1 MLGHPAHGFDALA
14 MTRYLRVRKGI
25 ALFIPLEIAGETV
38 GTADEKAGIF
48 ENLHFQSDAAFLGIG
63 QGRHSVQGVVD
74 HIGQKHGQVGINN
87 ADVLRNLHRGLERSI
102 QFLGLDLAIG
112 HQGVDEGMVG
122 IPTRGLAD
130 LSGEMLHILL
140 HPLEIPLLA

>member
-1 MLGHPAHGFDALA
+1 MEQIVLGFDDEHTVVLLGHPTHGFDALA
-14 MTRYLRVRKGI
+14 MAFVAPGRKGI

-48 ENLHFQSDAAFLGIG
+48 ENLHFQPDTAFLGIG

-87 ADVLRNLHRGLERSI
+87 ADVLGNLHRGLEGSI
-102 QFLGLDLAIG
+102 QFLGLDLA
-112 HQGVDEGMVG
+112 
-122 IPTRGLAD
+122 
-130 LSGEMLHILL
+130 S
-140 HPLEIPLLA
+140 